1 MNTKISHLVYIA
13 LSLLLLG
20 GCASQKN
27 ITYMQDVTRNY
38 RQTIVHDY
46 DVRINSDDLLSIMVN
61 SKDPELVQMF
71 NLPMVSY
78 QVTATGYSGGQY
90 RMLGYL
96 VDPNGNINFPQL
108 GEINVRGLTRF
119 ELSERISRE
128 LKERGLVNDAVVT
141 VQFLNFKV

>member
-61 SKDPELVQMF
+61 SKDP
-71 NLPMVSY
+71 NWCRCSIC
-78 QVTATGYSGGQY
+78 
-90 RMLGYL
+90 RW
-96 VDPNGNINFPQL
+96 
-108 GEINVRGLTRF
+108 
-119 ELSERISRE
+119 
-128 LKERGLVNDAVVT
+128 
-141 VQFLNFKV
+141 